1 MSQHIFRTF
10 RQFVLSAAFKTLPM
24 RSAGLEKPEPLR
36 SPVNPDVDTWLL
48 EPSRSI
54 ADHARDLTHD
64 MGRLAGALSKLHSVV
79 SAVSSQ
85 APAYVPL
92 ETTTSSFGMIW
103 SDDLLFDGEP
113 LPVAAST
120 TLEMNDDFLFEDA
133 PQLSVPVSYDSVET
147 RASL

>member
-1 MSQHIFRTF
+1 
-10 RQFVLSAAFKTLPM
+10 M
-24 RSAGLEKPEPLR
+24 RSARLEQPEPLR

-85 APAYVPL
+85 APAYAPL
-92 ETTTSSFGMIW
+92 ETTSSFGAIW

-113 LPVAAST
+113 LPVVAST
-120 TLEMNDDFLFEDA
+120 ALEMNDDFLFEDA
-133 PQLSVPVSYDSVET
+133 PQLPVPVSYDNVEI

>member
-1 MSQHIFRTF
+1 M
-10 RQFVLSAAFKTLPM
+10 
-24 RSAGLEKPEPLR
+24 
-36 SPVNPDVDTWLL
+36 

-85 APAYVPL
+85 APAYAPL
-92 ETTTSSFGMIW
+92 ETTSSFGTIW

-113 LPVAAST
+113 LPVVAST
-120 TLEMNDDFLFEDA
+120 ALEMNDDFLFEDA
-133 PQLSVPVSYDSVET
+133 PQLPVPVSYDSVEIH
-147 RASL
+147 ASL